1 MKAAMLVLSAVLLI
15 VALSACGTAVN
26 GYDHLHRPVYEQ
38 KMELDGRVVKSLRPL
53 PFLNNRQ
60 VYYWKYNDQLFTI
73 DLPMDGQLN
82 AAYDSVKTSYR
93 LNQGWAKFLDRL
105 PSDTAVISVAR
116 QLKTLAKLN
125 DFSDSQLAALTSSFV
140 QSLSYDF
147 VEAKALP
154 ELMND
159 QALAIYKTP
168 YQILYQRQGI
178 CLDKSLLGIALLREL
193 GFGSALILL
202 SGHEHAAFGIKCE
215 SEYSR
220 APFSNYRYVEA
231 TVSKDIGV
239 LPLIMNGKKVD
250 KATIILEQDG
260 KLYTGI
266 TTKN

>member
-1 MKAAMLVLSAVLLI
+1 MKAILLFLSAVLM
-15 VALSACGTAVN
+15 VALFGACGTAVT
-26 GYDHLHRPVYEQ
+26 GHDHLHRPVYQQ
-38 KMELDGRVVKSLRPL
+38 KMELDGGAVKSLRPL

-60 VYYWKYNDQLFTI
+60 VYYWKYNDQIFTI
-73 DLPMDGQLN
+73 DMPTDERLN
-82 AAYDSVKTSYR
+82 EAYDSAKINYR
-93 LNQGWAKFLDRL
+93 LNQGWSKFLDRL
-105 PSDTAVISVAR
+105 PNDTAVTSIAR
-116 QLKTLAKLN
+116 QLKIMAKLN

-147 VEAKALP
+147 AEAKALP

-159 QALAIYKTP
+159 QALSLYKTP
-168 YQILYQRQGI
+168 YQVLYQRRGI

-193 GFGSALILL
+193 GFGSALIVL

-215 SEYSR
+215 SEYST